1 MARVLVAA
9 ILVTAGL
16 RAQEPQAPPPPAPL
30 PQELPEEDESLR
42 PKEYA
47 LNPLEAAKNVNI
59 GNQYFK
65 KGNYRAA
72 VNRYKEASLWDP
84 GSAEA
89 FLKLGEAN
97 ERVHDYVAAREAYT
111 KYLELAPDAKDA
123 GAIRNRMAKWPRP
136 PVSKPTK

>member
-9 ILVTAGL
+9 ILVTAWL
-16 RAQEPQAPPPPAPL
+16 RAQELPPPPPPR
-30 PQELPEEDESLR
+30 PQELPEEDEALK

-97 ERVHDYVAAREAYT
+97 ERVHDYAAAREAYT